1 MFLCVSVCVCA
12 RTYNV
17 FGLDVICIVPF
28 MDHFAMVMPVLT
40 QRMNLFGYNEF
51 WVSWAECKK
60 KKTENEGNSA
70 YTDGMR

>member
-51 WVSWAECKK
+51 
-60 KKTENEGNSA
+60 
-70 YTDGMR
+70 